1 VDTSPQPPPLGR
13 HAFLLLIVVLG
24 GVCTIGPFSTDLYLP
39 ALPSIAAELQAGS
52 RSIQLTV
59 TVFLAG
65 LGIGQLFAGP
75 LSDTFG
81 RRRPLLA
88 GLAIYTVAS
97 LLCAVAPS
105 AGFLIAARSLQGLAG
120 AAGVAISMAVVTDH
134 FRGSRAAHFLS
145 RLALISGMA
154 PIVAPIVG
162 AQLLR
167 VTSWRGVYYLLTGIG
182 VVLVIGVA
190 LGLRE
195 SLPAGRRTA
204 RGLAVAAR
212 TMSRLS
218 RDGRFMGFTITS
230 ALTYAVF
237 FAYLSTSS
245 FVLQDI
251 YGASPTV
258 FSLLFAVNAVGMLL
272 AAQLNGF
279 LLARFSPRSL
289 LGASLASLLAAGV
302 ALVAVTTI
310 GGLGIVT
317 VAVPF
322 FVLAASMGVA
332 TPNVT
337 ALALSLHPDVAGSAS
352 AYFGTL
358 RLALGAAATPLATIG
373 GAVSDVPMALL
384 MAAAAGGALA
394 VFAATSR
401 RPAPIP
407 EPVLSTA
414 EAEGELPVA

>member
-1 VDTSPQPPPLGR
+1 MDASPQPPPLGR
-13 HAFLLLIVVLG
+13 SAFLLLIVVLG

-97 LLCAVAPS
+97 LLCALAPS

-134 FRGSRAAHFLS
+134 FRGGRAAHFLS

-167 VTSWRGVYYLLTGIG
+167 LTSWRGVYYVLTGIG
-182 VVLVIGVA
+182 VVLVLGVA

-195 SLPAGRRTA
+195 SLPAERRTA
-204 RGLAVAAR
+204 RGLTVAAR
-212 TMSRLS
+212 TMGRLS
-218 RDGRFMGFTITS
+218 RDGHFMGFTVTS

-258 FSLLFAVNAVGMLL
+258 FSLLFAANAVGMLL

-279 LLARFSPRSL
+279 LLARFSPRAL
-289 LGASLASLLAAGV
+289 LGASLVSLLAAGV
-302 ALVAVTTI
+302 ALVAVTAI
-310 GGLGIVT
+310 GGLGIAA

-322 FVLAASMGVA
+322 FVLVASMGVA

-373 GAVSDVPMALL
+373 GGVSDVPMALL
-384 MAAAAGGALA
+384 MAGAAAGALA

>member
-13 HAFLLLIVVLG
+13 RAFLLLIVVLG

-39 ALPSIAAELQAGS
+39 ALPSIATELQAGS

-65 LGIGQLFAGP
+65 LGVGQLFAGP

-97 LLCAVAPS
+97 LLCALAPS

-134 FRGSRAAHFLS
+134 FRGGRAAHFLS

-167 VTSWRGVYYLLTGIG
+167 VTSWRGVYYVLTGIG
-182 VVLVIGVA
+182 VVLVLGVA

-195 SLPAGRRTA
+195 SLPAERRTA
-204 RGLAVAAR
+204 RGVTVAAR

-218 RDGRFMGFTITS
+218 RDGRFMGFTVTS

-258 FSLLFAVNAVGMLL
+258 FSLLFAANAVGMLL

-279 LLARFSPRSL
+279 LLARYSPRAL
-289 LGASLASLLAAGV
+289 LGVSLVSLLAAGL
-302 ALVAVTTI
+302 ALVAVTAI
-310 GGLGIVT
+310 GGLGIAA

-322 FVLAASMGVA
+322 FVLVASMGVA

-384 MAAAAGGALA
+384 MAGAAAGALA

-407 EPVLSTA
+407 EPVLATA

>member
-1 VDTSPQPPPLGR
+1 VDASPQPPPLGR
-13 HAFLLLIVVLG
+13 SAFLLLIVVLG

-97 LLCAVAPS
+97 LLCALAPS

-134 FRGSRAAHFLS
+134 FRGGRAAHFLS

-167 VTSWRGVYYLLTGIG
+167 LTSWRGVYYVLTGIG
-182 VVLVIGVA
+182 VVLVLGVA

-195 SLPAGRRTA
+195 SLPAERRTA
-204 RGLAVAAR
+204 RGLTVAAR
-212 TMSRLS
+212 TMGRLS
-218 RDGRFMGFTITS
+218 RDGHFMGFTVTS

-258 FSLLFAVNAVGMLL
+258 FSLLFAANAVGMLL

-279 LLARFSPRSL
+279 LLARFSPRAL
-289 LGASLASLLAAGV
+289 LGASLVSLLAAGV
-302 ALVAVTTI
+302 ALVAVTAI
-310 GGLGIVT
+310 GGLGIAA

-322 FVLAASMGVA
+322 FVLVASMGVA

-373 GAVSDVPMALL
+373 GGVSDVPMALL
-384 MAAAAGGALA
+384 MAGAAAGALA